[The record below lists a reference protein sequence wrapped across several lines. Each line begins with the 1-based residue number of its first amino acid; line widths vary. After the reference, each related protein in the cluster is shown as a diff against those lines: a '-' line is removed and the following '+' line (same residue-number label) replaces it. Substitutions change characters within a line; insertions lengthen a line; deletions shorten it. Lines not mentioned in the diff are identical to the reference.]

1 MKIVSNLPPISFQ
14 SVVSG
19 QWYIVTTGREGKWT
33 PVDRKYEWSEIE
45 PLWVREEF
53 KKVEN
58 SVVSLPKKVEKQTFS
73 VEGSKGKIYEVIN
86 NNGRWSCSCPAFGFS
101 RGNDCK
107 HIKELKTKN

>member
-1 MKIVSNLPPISFQ
+1 MELYSTLPPISFK

-19 QWYIVTTGREGKWT
+19 QWYIITTGRQGKWLK
-33 PVDRKYEWSEIE
+33 VDRKYDWKEIE
-45 PLWVREEF
+45 TMWKPDEF
-53 KKVEN
+53 IKPQEKV
-58 SVVSLPKKVEKQTFS
+58 VILPKSTPKQTFS

-107 HIKELKTKN
+107 HIKSLKN